1 MALKQIQKDTDWV
14 KGIKNTLLMI
24 RTDQDHDLMQQLLNE
39 TRQNQSLPK
48 HLQLPQTLHY
58 NKSFETK

>member
-24 RTDQDHDLMQQLLNE
+24 RTDYHDLMQQLLDE